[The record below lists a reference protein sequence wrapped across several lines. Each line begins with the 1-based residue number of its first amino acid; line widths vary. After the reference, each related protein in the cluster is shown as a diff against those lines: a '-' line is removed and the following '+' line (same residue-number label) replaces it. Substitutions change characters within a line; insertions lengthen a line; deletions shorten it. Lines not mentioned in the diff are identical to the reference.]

1 MLNKIKEIIQA
12 VLPEATIYVLD
23 PRNDGHHLEAVVISD
38 EFIGLSLIKQH
49 KIVMNSLKEEFKSS
63 VHALGLK
70 TYTQEKWAQETNK
83 PV

>member
-1 MLNKIKEIIQA
+1 MLAKIKEIIQQ
-12 VLPEATIYVLD
+12 VLPGATIYVLD
-23 PRNDGHHLEAVVISD
+23 PRNDGHHLEAIVISD

-70 TYTQEKWAQETNK
+70 TYTQASWEKEQNK
-83 PV
+83 